1 MEGLHLSLLSSLSRK
16 KNYYH
21 FVWKW
26 LAISFLSHF
35 LFVECASSSIH
46 CPQLFSP
53 ICASY
58 LSSNNGETKTSY
70 ETFANLCELKVAA
83 CSRGQDISVAFK
95 GPCPGED
102 DSQPTFQPVL
112 EAVEAAADENDQVEN
127 DCGNRV
133 CAQVFTPVCG
143 TNGKLPPTEV

>member
-1 MEGLHLSLLSSLSRK
+1 MEGLHLSSYSCLEKNETTITLFENDQPSLS
-16 KNYYH
+16 
-21 FVWKW
+21 F
-26 LAISFLSHF
+26 SHF

-102 DSQPTFQPVL
+102 DSQATFQPVL